1 MPDDLPDGLPDG
13 LRWLGDPPE
22 PKPGEV
28 IALLV
33 TRNEALRLPACLAH
47 LRTQGVDRAYVIDN
61 QSSDAT
67 REIAARHPWVHVMD
81 APGSYAGSGFGISW
95 TNAVLD
101 RHARDHWALVV
112 DADELL
118 VFPGCGTQGLPALC
132 AHLRRI
138 GAEALRTVLL
148 DCFPDGPLHRLAY
161 APGDPLPAAA
171 PCFEAPRLR
180 AEPVPNFPYD
190 QEYGG
195 VRERL
200 FFAETDPARLSR
212 QLHQKA
218 WNAGVKLG
226 VARRLSRF
234 VPRRSPTVTKVPLVY
249 WRQGAALLAST
260 HQLAPMRLVEGQP
273 SGVLL
278 HYKFLQDF
286 HERALDAVRRDA
298 HWDGSREYRRY
309 LAALARNLEFGLH
322 GPLSLRYEG
331 PDQLVALG
339 LMRDSPAWLAE
350 RSLAA

>member
-1 MPDDLPDGLPDG
+1 MSVELPDGLA
-13 LRWLGDPPE
+13 WLGAPPQ
-22 PKPGEV
+22 PAPGEV
-28 IALLV
+28 IAVLV

-47 LRTQGVDRAYVIDN
+47 LRAQGVDRAYVIDN
-61 QSSDAT
+61 RSEDAT

-101 RHARDHWALVV
+101 RHARNHWALVV

-118 VFPGCGTQGLPALC
+118 VFPGCAEVGLPALC
-132 AHLRRI
+132 RHLAGI
-138 GAEALRTVLL
+138 GAEALRTILL
-148 DCFPDGPLHRLAY
+148 DCFPDGPLDRLDY
-161 APGDPLPAAA
+161 APGDPLPEAA
-171 PCFEAPRLR
+171 PWFEPPGLR
-180 AEPVPNFPYD
+180 AEPIPNFPYD

-212 QLHQKA
+212 RLHQKA

-226 VARRLSRF
+226 AAARLQRF
-234 VPRRSPTVTKVPLVY
+234 APRRSPTVTKLPLVF
-249 WRQGAALLAST
+249 WREGAALLAST
-260 HQLAPMRLVEGQP
+260 HQLAPMRLVPGQP

-286 HERALDAVRRDA
+286 HARAVDAVQRDA

-309 LAALARNLEFGLH
+309 LAALARDPAFGLH
-322 GPLSLRYEG
+322 GPLSLRYQG
-331 PDQLVALG
+331 PEQLTALG
-339 LMRDSPAWLAE
+339 LMRDGAAWLRQRQTE
-350 RSLAA
+350 

>member
-1 MPDDLPDGLPDG
+1 MPDELPDGLA
-13 LRWLGDPPE
+13 WLGAPPQ
-22 PKPGEV
+22 PAPGEV

-47 LRTQGVDRAYVIDN
+47 LRAQGVDRAYVVDN
-61 QSSDAT
+61 RSTDAT
-67 REIAARHPWVHVMD
+67 REIAAREPWVHVMD

-101 RHARDHWALVV
+101 RFARDHWVLVV

-118 VFPGCGTQGLPALC
+118 VFPGCERAGLPALC
-132 AHLRRI
+132 AHLAAI
-138 GAEALRTVLL
+138 GAEALRTILL
-148 DCFPDGPLHRLAY
+148 DCFPDGPLHRLDY

-171 PCFEAPRLR
+171 PCFEPPRLR
-180 AEPVPNFPYD
+180 AEPVANFPYE

-200 FFAETDPARLSR
+200 FFAESDPARLAR
-212 QLHQKA
+212 RLHQKA

-226 VARRLSRF
+226 VSARLSRF
-234 VPRRSPTVTKVPLVY
+234 VPRRSPTVTKLPLVY
-249 WRQGAALLAST
+249 WREGAALLAST
-260 HQLAPMRLVEGQP
+260 HQLAPMRLVAGQP

-309 LAALARNLEFGLH
+309 LAALARDPDFGLH
-322 GPLSLRYEG
+322 GPLSLRYRG
-331 PDQLVALG
+331 PEQLVALG
-339 LMRDSPAWLAE
+339 LMQDSPAWLAE
-350 RSLAA
+350 RGALAAAG